1 MDNNENRTNN
11 HLYKED
17 HQDRKERLLEERLK
31 KQREEDAKKYR
42 ITLDKE
48 EYNNFLKHHT
58 GYCLKSIIFLDGN
71 EENICFSNLA
81 IKYLHI
87 ESPML

>member
-1 MDNNENRTNN
+1 MDNSFDNRTNS

-17 HQDRKERLLEERLK
+17 HQDRQERFAEERLK
-31 KQREEDAKKYR
+31 KQREENTKKYR

-58 GYCLKSIIFLDGN
+58 GYSLKSITFLDKD
-71 EENICFSNLA
+71 EENISLSNLS
-81 IKYLHI
+81 IKYTDI
-87 ESPML
+87 NKN

>member
-1 MDNNENRTNN
+1 MNENRLNN
-11 HLYKED
+11 YLCKED
-17 HQDRKERLLEERLK
+17 HEDRRERLLKEKLEK
-31 KQREEDAKKYR
+31 EDAKKY
-42 ITLDKE
+42 ILTLNKE

-81 IKYLHI
+81 IRYTDINKN
-87 ESPML
+87 

>member
-1 MDNNENRTNN
+1 MVFINKRF
-11 HLYKED
+11 KED
-17 HQDRKERLLEERLK
+17 HQDRKERLAEERLK